1 MGKQLVVDP
10 DMKALWPAVR
20 VGCMQYRVKVE
31 KKNEELWKYLKK
43 DIFKKAKD
51 QIFDYGINEIPNI
64 KESRAAYKAFG
75 KDPSRYRV
83 SSEALVRRIGQGKGL
98 YEVNTV
104 VDVNN
109 LISIESGFSVGSY
122 DAANIGDALVFRVG
136 RTGETYKGIGKDE
149 LNIEGLPVVADEE
162 GAVGS
167 STSDSERA
175 MITEETSEVLT
186 LIYSF
191 SENQDL
197 EKALEYGKKYLEKYA
212 GADGIQMWIA
222 GEK

>member
-1 MGKQLVVDP
+1 M
-10 DMKALWPAVR
+10 
-20 VGCMQYRVKVE
+20 
-31 KKNEELWKYLKK
+31 
-43 DIFKKAKD
+43 
-51 QIFDYGINEIPNI
+51 
-64 KESRAAYKAFG
+64 
-75 KDPSRYRV
+75 
-83 SSEALVRRIGQGKGL
+83 
-98 YEVNTV
+98 
-104 VDVNN
+104 
-109 LISIESGFSVGSY
+109 
-122 DAANIGDALVFRVG
+122 
-136 RTGETYKGIGKDE
+136 
-149 LNIEGLPVVADEE
+149 GLPGVADEK